1 MSKLEMIKIGAR
13 IVVGVSTSFTV
24 KEVIANNLTDP
35 ETTAQACKMAVGT
48 VMIGAMAAEASRGY
62 IDDVVDTVAGVVQR
76 VKDSKVEVEVHT
88 TS

>member
-13 IVVGVSTSFTV
+13 LLVGISTSFTV

-48 VMIGAMAAEASRGY
+48 VMIGALAAEAARGY
-62 IDDVVDTVAGVVQR
+62 IDDVVDGVAGVVQK
-76 VKDSKVEVEVHT
+76 VQDSKVEVEVHT
-88 TS
+88 S

>member
-13 IVVGVSTSFTV
+13 LLVGISTSFTV

-35 ETTAQACKMAVGT
+35 ETTVQACKMAVGT
-48 VMIGAMAAEASRGY
+48 VMIGAIAAEAARTY
-62 IDDVVDTVAGVVQR
+62 IDDVVDGVAGVVQK

>member
-13 IVVGVSTSFTV
+13 LLVGISTSFTV

-48 VMIGAMAAEASRGY
+48 VMVGALAAEAARGY
-62 IDDVVDTVAGVVQR
+62 IDDVVDGFAGVVQ
-76 VKDSKVEVEVHT
+76 KFQDSKVEVEVHT
-88 TS
+88 S